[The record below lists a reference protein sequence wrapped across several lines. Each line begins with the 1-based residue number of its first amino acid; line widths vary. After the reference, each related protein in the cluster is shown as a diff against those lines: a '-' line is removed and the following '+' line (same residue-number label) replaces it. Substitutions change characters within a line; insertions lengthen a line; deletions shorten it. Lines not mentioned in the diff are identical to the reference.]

1 MRAAMHPNYRKS
13 FVRFGAVAFSQ
24 RPVLSNRAGVPACAL
39 ADSRES
45 DVLVR

>member
-1 MRAAMHPNYRKS
+1 MHPNYRKS
-13 FVRFGAVAFSQ
+13 FARFGAAALPQSQ
-24 RPVLSNRAGVPACAL
+24 IPSNRRGVPACVL